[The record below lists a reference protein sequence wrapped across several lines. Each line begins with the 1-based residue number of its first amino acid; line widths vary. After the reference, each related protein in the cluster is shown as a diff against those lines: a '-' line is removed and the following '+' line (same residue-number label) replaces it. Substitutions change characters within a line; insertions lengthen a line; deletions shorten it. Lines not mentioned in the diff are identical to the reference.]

1 MRRPARLA
9 GAVVGVTVFVK
20 TRAGAPADFFIA
32 EAAGLDVI
40 RVAGGPPVPMVHA
53 VGVDELV
60 LDRIEAGRPSP
71 AAAREF
77 GHRLAVLHNTGSD
90 MFGAVRPGYIGPLP
104 LDNTPADD
112 WPTFYAERRLLPFLP
127 FLPGLDRD
135 LENAVTRIVDRL
147 PELAGPAEPPAL
159 IHGDLWS
166 GNLIWAADGQVW
178 LIDAAAAHGGHR
190 ETDLA
195 MLALFGA
202 PFLEDILASYQEVR
216 PLATGWQDRV
226 PLHQLHPLLVH
237 AQLFGSSYA
246 AQALR
251 TARSLCP

>member
-1 MRRPARLA
+1 MRRAARLA

-20 TRAGAPADFFIA
+20 TRAGAPADFFVV
-32 EAAGLDVI
+32 EAAGLDEI
-40 RVAGGPPVPMVHA
+40 RVPGGPPVPAVHA
-53 VGVDELV
+53 VDAGQMV
-60 LDRIEAGRPSP
+60 LDHIEAGRPSQ
-71 AAAREF
+71 AAARDF
-77 GHRLAVLHNTGSD
+77 GRRLAALHNTGSD
-90 MFGAVRPGYIGPLP
+90 TFGAASPGYIGPLP

-112 WPTFYAERRLLPFLP
+112 WPTFYAERRLLPFVS
-127 FLPGLDRD
+127 GLDRD
-135 LENAVTRIVDRL
+135 LQSAVTRVVDQL
-147 PELAGPAEPPAL
+147 PDLAGPPEPPAL

-202 PFLEDILASYQEVR
+202 PFLDDIVAAYQEAT
-216 PLATGWQDRV
+216 PLAAGWRDRV

-246 AQALR
+246 AQALKAAR
-251 TARSLCP
+251 TVCP